1 MLIFDIGANI
11 GEYAIANYDNN
22 KIISIEASPQTF
34 SILKTNV
41 KDYSN
46 IICENYAATNSTDE
60 FVTFYDCPTHNTIAS
75 LNRDWLESDFT
86 RFGSYEKFVKPIL
99 VKSIT
104 IDALIQKYGT
114 PDIIKID
121 VEGAEDIVV
130 KSLSQKIPLLCYE
143 WCAEMREVNSRCVR
157 HLSSIGYTRFEIMF
171 DDSYTERPSSFLF
184 TADETID
191 YIDSTE
197 DKNHWGMVWC
207 K

>member
-11 GEYAIANYDNN
+11 GKYALANYNNN
-22 KIISIEASPQTF
+22 KIICVEASQKTF
-34 SILKTNV
+34 NTLQKNLE
-41 KDYSN
+41 DYSN
-46 IICENYAATNSTDE
+46 IICENYAVTNSTDE
-60 FVTFYDCPTHNTIAS
+60 FVTFYDCPTHDTIAS
-75 LNRDWLESDFT
+75 LNRDWLESDLS
-86 RFGSYEKFVKPIL
+86 RFGSYEKTIKPVL

-104 IDALIQKYGT
+104 IDKLIEKYGM

-121 VEGAEDIVV
+121 VEAAEDIVV
-130 KSLSQKIPLLCYE
+130 KSLSQKTPLLCYE
-143 WCAEMREVNSRCVR
+143 WSAEMREVNSRCVR
-157 HLSSIGYTRFEIMF
+157 HLSSIGYTKFEIQF
-171 DDSYTERPSSFLF
+171 EDSYIERPSSFLF